1 MIDTIVLMIDDKN
14 FSILDHNRFNPST
27 EFLYQPVKF
36 NSHGEQKFICN
47 PTKKE
52 KEKYY
57 FPRLSIHKRF
67 YGAGFG
73 VTMKI
78 EFSAPKL
85 LFQNNFQELDDADFD
100 SVIQILSS
108 RMQELKIF
116 IHPDVLKKAYV
127 QKIDYSKNIF
137 LDNYTTC
144 SMVIS
149 ELSKLNLTRRLD
161 LTKTDYKNEGQA
173 IVYHASSYEI
183 KIYDKIKDLEQD
195 KKFGDKRSIE
205 NDSSYQ
211 RDLFNANKEVLRIEG
226 RFSRKKLTPL
236 LKKLN
241 IQADLTF
248 DNLFC
253 TSISKTII
261 THFWEQII
269 EDLRFQHFAPDKTDN
284 LIASIK
290 ATFPRIT
297 YAKLLKMVGAIYLI
311 NQIGVRATRIELN
324 INDGSWY
331 RLLKD
336 LKKIKV
342 NDKNYR
348 FIGITEIQNKIERF
362 EIISESDYK
371 KLKSNEK

>member
-67 YGAGFG
+67 YGVGFG

-149 ELSKLNLTRRLD
+149 EYYT
-161 LTKTDYKNEGQA
+161 G
-173 IVYHASSYEI
+173 
-183 KIYDKIKDLEQD
+183 
-195 KKFGDKRSIE
+195 
-205 NDSSYQ
+205 
-211 RDLFNANKEVLRIEG
+211 
-226 RFSRKKLTPL
+226 
-236 LKKLN
+236 
-241 IQADLTF
+241 
-248 DNLFC
+248 
-253 TSISKTII
+253 
-261 THFWEQII
+261 
-269 EDLRFQHFAPDKTDN
+269 
-284 LIASIK
+284 
-290 ATFPRIT
+290 
-297 YAKLLKMVGAIYLI
+297 
-311 NQIGVRATRIELN
+311 
-324 INDGSWY
+324 
-331 RLLKD
+331 
-336 LKKIKV
+336 
-342 NDKNYR
+342 
-348 FIGITEIQNKIERF
+348 
-362 EIISESDYK
+362 
-371 KLKSNEK
+371 

>member
-1 MIDTIVLMIDDKN
+1 
-14 FSILDHNRFNPST
+14 
-27 EFLYQPVKF
+27 
-36 NSHGEQKFICN
+36 
-47 PTKKE
+47 
-52 KEKYY
+52 
-57 FPRLSIHKRF
+57 
-67 YGAGFG
+67 
-73 VTMKI
+73 
-78 EFSAPKL
+78 
-85 LFQNNFQELDDADFD
+85 
-100 SVIQILSS
+100 
-108 RMQELKIF
+108 
-116 IHPDVLKKAYV
+116 
-127 QKIDYSKNIF
+127 
-137 LDNYTTC
+137 
-144 SMVIS
+144 MVIS

-183 KIYDKIKDLEQD
+183 KIYDKIKDLEQG

-205 NDSSYQ
+205 NDNSYQ

-297 YAKLLKMVGAIYLI
+297 YAKLLKMFGAIYLI

-324 INDGSWY
+324 INDASWY

-348 FIGITEIQNKIERF
+348 FIGITEIQNKVERF